1 MDKYQAFINNILNK
15 YKEWC
20 KMIDKDCVGVA
31 DYEECFYMEEQ
42 AIIHLHDLNNKK
54 NIEIAKLIMEV
65 NALKEHI
72 DCLENS
78 PFRRIYNWI
87 TGVVKYRVKV
97 VKIGGNK

>member
-1 MDKYQAFINNILNK
+1 M
-15 YKEWC
+15 EVV
-20 KMIDKDCVGVA
+20 IDKIQDFIDDLLNQYREWSARNIDGNYKHRY
-31 DYEECFYMEEQ
+31 DIEEQ
-42 AIIHLHDLNNKK
+42 AIIHLHNLNNTK

-87 TGVVKYRVKV
+87 TGIVKYRVKV